1 MTEESRAAGTDPS
14 PADARLRAVVRMA
27 QATTGVATVA
37 EVVRAAADHTRAAL
51 DAAMS
56 AVSVWERA
64 EGRLRVL
71 VNDGELAPGEVA
83 LPDNEVYPVADFPE
97 IAHFLNG
104 RHTEHGWTHGE
115 LPRAWTQTADDPSSG
130 PFCQQRAQGLRH
142 RGRSCCVVAPILL
155 EGRAWGE
162 LYAARKPGVPVFTQH
177 EVDFAAVL
185 AGQVSVGLAQ
195 TVRLARVRQ
204 LAYTDSLTGLANRR
218 AVDARLADALR
229 RHQEDGTVVS
239 LIVCDVNGLKRLNDE
254 RGHAVGDRILE
265 RFADQLSL
273 AAATLPGA
281 LAARLGGDEFC
292 VLAEGPSAD
301 AVVRAAE
308 ETCRAALRFPEGEGV
323 ACGIASTSD
332 PIGAVD
338 SPARLFRLAD
348 AAQYRA
354 KASKSATPVVA
365 GRGGRPD
372 AVLKMADE
380 AARAARMAGQGRH
393 RPFRG
398 RRGGAERRRFR
409 GRVHSADPACLLEST
424 LAALDDEDAADDA
437 AANTADAVNAADLT
451 PAGLVTVAD
460 NAARMVDAAAWT
472 IHHQHPAGGELRPM
486 RYSVQRGDET
496 DAEPLAARPLDPSGH
511 PQTLHALRGG
521 GFAVQPGS
529 GNPPEEADMLLAGGY
544 RAAVV
549 AGGADAS
556 GGWLLRVLADDASL
570 PMTGLAPA
578 LRALCAVALQRGG
591 PGGAA

>member
-115 LPRAWTQTADDPSSG
+115 LPRAWTQTADDPSVG
-130 PFCQQRAQGLRH
+130 PFCQQRARGLRR

-195 TVRLARVRQ
+195 TVRLARVRR

-254 RGHAVGDRILE
+254 RGHAVGDRMLE

-273 AAATLPGA
+273 AAATLPGS

-292 VLAEGPSAD
+292 VLAEGSSAD

-323 ACGIASTSD
+323 ACGVASTSD
-332 PIGAVD
+332 PIGVVD

-380 AARAARMAGQGRH
+380 AAKAARMAGQGRH

-398 RRGGAERRRFR
+398 RRGAAERRRFR
-409 GRVHSADPACLLEST
+409 GRVHSADPACLLETT
-424 LAALDDEDAADDA
+424 LAALDDEDAE
-437 AANTADAVNAADLT
+437 NFTL
-451 PAGLVTVAD
+451 AGLVTVAD

-472 IHHQHPAGGELRPM
+472 IHHQPPGGGELQPVRH
-486 RYSVQRGDET
+486 SVQRGDET
-496 DAEPLAARPLDPSGH
+496 DAEPLAARPFDPSGH
-511 PQTLHALRGG
+511 PRTLHALRGG

-529 GNPPEEADMLLAGGY
+529 DNPPEESDKLLAGGY

-578 LRALCAVALQRGG
+578 LRALCAVALRRTG
-591 PGGAA
+591 PGGAT